1 MYEHELLFILL
12 DEHLYQEVIDNDETE
27 DDTIP
32 AEYLEVVLLDISH
45 KELDSYDGHDE
56 CHYHTYS
63 QQYPFFCSETESE
76 FGKFEKAG
84 SEHYRNSQEEC
95 EFCCYSS

>member
-27 DDTIP
+27 DDTVP
-32 AEYLEVVLLDISH
+32 AEHLEVMLLDISH
-45 KELDSYDGHDE
+45 KELDSYDRHYE
-56 CHYHTYS
+56 CHYHTDC
-63 QQYPFFCSETESE
+63 QQDPFFRCEYESE
-76 FGKFEKAG
+76 LGKFEKAG
-84 SEHYRNSQEEC
+84 SKHYRNSQEEC